1 MSKKLVDADI
11 MLEAF
16 QYMQSYDKL
25 MVPNPGGG
33 RAADG
38 GLVVTESLAKR
49 SKVGEIVENTL
60 T

>member
-1 MSKKLVDADI
+1 VDADI

-38 GLVVTESLAKR
+38 GLVVTESPVKR
-49 SKVGEIVENTL
+49 SKVGEIVDNTL